1 MSAFVGAVH
10 LAEGQVGAL
19 LSAPD
24 EPLDHLC
31 QLGGDGVITE
41 VPRGAHAGLNMP
53 RFSVRTS
60 FLRTLVAISLLPV
73 LTSCSVTDSPAK
85 SLVISSLRDKP
96 RQFILLGAE
105 QYDGALTFAL
115 VEHGFTVKPIAIRQG
130 VAEIDANRVVEYRE
144 AGFRYALKLS
154 VIHESWRCVFSGAHR
169 VSTTMSVIDIATNE
183 TLAVIKQTGP
193 DASCP
198 PLTPAWDLLAQ
209 ELARVWR

>member
-1 MSAFVGAVH
+1 VRTG
-10 LAEGQVGAL
+10 
-19 LSAPD
+19 
-24 EPLDHLC
+24 
-31 QLGGDGVITE
+31 
-41 VPRGAHAGLNMP
+41 VPRGADPGLKP

-60 FLRTLVAISLLPV
+60 FLRSLVAISLLLV

-85 SLVISSLRDKP
+85 SLVISSLHDKP

-105 QYDGALTFAL
+105 QYDGELTFAL

-130 VAEIDANRVVEYRE
+130 VTEIDANRVVEYRRPE

-169 VSTTMSVIDIATNE
+169 VSASMSVIDIATNE

-198 PLTPAWDLLAQ
+198 PLTPVWDLLAQ
-209 ELARVWR
+209 ELAQVWR

>member
-1 MSAFVGAVH
+1 
-10 LAEGQVGAL
+10 
-19 LSAPD
+19 
-24 EPLDHLC
+24 
-31 QLGGDGVITE
+31 
-41 VPRGAHAGLNMP
+41 
-53 RFSVRTS
+53 VRTS

-115 VEHGFTVKPIAIRQG
+115 VELAFTVKPIAIRQG
-130 VAEIDANRVVEYRE
+130 VAEIDANRVVEYGQ
-144 AGFRYALKLS
+144 AGFRYAPKLS

-169 VSTTMSVIDIATNE
+169 VSATMSVIDIATNE

-198 PLTPAWDLLAQ
+198 TLTPVWDLLAQ